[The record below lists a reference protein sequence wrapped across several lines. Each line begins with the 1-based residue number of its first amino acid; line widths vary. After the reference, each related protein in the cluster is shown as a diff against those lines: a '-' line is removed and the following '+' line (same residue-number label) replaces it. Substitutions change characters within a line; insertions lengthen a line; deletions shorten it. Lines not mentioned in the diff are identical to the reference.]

1 MKFVIA
7 IIKPFKLDEVREA
20 LSSLGVA
27 GMTVSEVKGRLIA
40 RHRASP
46 FCSSL
51 MLSVMAPSVYAGSMV
66 VFAVGI
72 NRRMMGFAGGA
83 FQCFGRTQLKQLC
96 NPSNGMAR
104 PTSPAGT

>member
-1 MKFVIA
+1 MSA
-7 IIKPFKLDEVREA
+7 PDRTRRSA
-20 LSSLGVA
+20 HRDGTA
-27 GMTVSEVKGRLIA
+27 GKSKGRLIA

-51 MLSVMAPSVYAGSMV
+51 MLSVMVPSVYAGSMV

-72 NRRMMGFAGGA
+72 SRRMMGFAGGA

>member
-1 MKFVIA
+1 M
-7 IIKPFKLDEVREA
+7 
-20 LSSLGVA
+20 
-27 GMTVSEVKGRLIA
+27 KGRLIA

-66 VFAVGI
+66 IFAVGI